1 MADVLAEI
9 EGVAKEGESE
19 LAGVGSADA
28 LEQFRIKYLGTKGRV
43 KGLMTL
49 LGQVP
54 REEKPAVGQR
64 VNAVK
69 DQLTAAF
76 EARKQTLAGRAV
88 DQRDSV
94 DVTEPGRR
102 PELGNRHILM
112 KVVDEL
118 TELFGRMGF
127 AVASGPEVT
136 AARSCRR

>member
-9 EGVAKEGESE
+9 EGVAREGESE
-19 LAGVGSADA
+19 LAAVANGEA

-43 KGLMTL
+43 KGLMTR
-49 LGQVP
+49 LGQVS
-54 REEKPAVGQR
+54 REQKPVVGQR

-76 EARKQTLAGRAV
+76 EARKQALASGGAT
-88 DQRDSV
+88 DRDAI
-94 DVTEPGRR
+94 DITEPGRK

-118 TELFGRMGF
+118 TE
-127 AVASGPEVT
+127 
-136 AARSCRR
+136 

>member
-9 EGVAKEGESE
+9 QGVQTEAEAE
-19 LAGVGSADA
+19 LAAVGSADA

-76 EARKQTLAGRAV
+76 EARKEAITRGGGGDA
-88 DQRDSV
+88 RDAV
-94 DVTEPGRR
+94 DVTEPGRK

-118 TELFGRMGF
+118 T
-127 AVASGPEVT
+127 
-136 AARSCRR
+136 